1 MIADRSSACHT
12 PSNLIN
18 RGENVFIRSDRAK
31 LLRVSYQDI
40 GRVAYLFGDLT
51 VKITAVKRCRADG
64 AFFLR
69 SDGIF
74 AGGSHRVSGFLAENG
89 R

>member
-51 VKITAVKRCRADG
+51 VKI
-64 AFFLR
+64 
-69 SDGIF
+69 I

>member
-1 MIADRSSACHT
+1 MIADRSSACHNRR
-12 PSNLIN
+12 NLIN

-51 VKITAVKRCRADG
+51 VKITAVKRRADG